1 MSTKFEQLLDYIVN
15 EEMDKANEL
24 FHEIVVEKSR
34 EIYENLIAEESAEN
48 DKDKNPEEESGK
60 EAADESMQPTDEESV
75 DETMDEMMGEPI
87 EDSYELEGDEGDD
100 EMGADDGMGEP
111 GDKTDD
117 LLGDVEADGEPSEEE
132 AIMDIKDAIA
142 ELEAAF
148 ADLQAAKGGDMGGMD
163 DMGADA
169 MGDEEDEEDD
179 EEDEEDEEYY
189 QEETMGLREY
199 RETVAKPSGDV
210 AGANT
215 GEKMSAAGAT
225 KSPISSGSGKPT
237 SSATAIHAKSN
248 GANEDGTKPHGK
260 VGGLVKQGG
269 KFVDG
274 KTHNVDNVTSGV
286 KTLSKVSK
294 PADAEGHAAGAGTG
308 ENSVK
313 GATNTKSLLKH
324 VK

>member
-34 EIYENLIAEESAEN
+34 EIYENLIAEEAT
-48 DKDKNPEEESGK
+48 EEEKHSEESNK
-60 EAADESMQPTDEESV
+60 ESADESMEPTEEDSV
-75 DETMDEMMGEPI
+75 EETMDEMMGEPI
-87 EDSYELEGDEGDD
+87 EDSYELEADDMGSDDMGSDD
-100 EMGADDGMGEP
+100 EM
-111 GDKTDD
+111 DKTDD
-117 LLGDVEADGEPSEEE
+117 LLGDVEVDGEPSEEE

-148 ADLQAAKGGDMGGMD
+148 ADLQAAKGGDMGDEKMGGD
-163 DMGADA
+163 DMGAD
-169 MGDEEDEEDD
+169 DEEGDKAE
-179 EEDEEDEEYY
+179 Y

-225 KSPISSGSGKPT
+225 KSPISSGSGKPA
-237 SSATAIHAKSN
+237 SGATAIHAKSN